1 MDYLVIEEKNGRFEI
16 FAEIKQLGKDLLVI
30 VYGGA
35 AHIGAIGMA
44 QPRASLRDPE
54 KASAT
59 SSTYTY
65 IGHKEDAVVKTMSE
79 EIAKRLNKKVVV
91 VAGIHWDELSM
102 EEIEIIMEA
111 CRTITEK
118 VITEVQ
124 KW

>member
-1 MDYLVIEEKNGRFEI
+1 MDSLVIEEKNGRFEI

-35 AHIGAIGMA
+35 THIGAIGMA

-54 KASAT
+54 KVSAT

-79 EIAKRLNKKVVV
+79 EIAKRLDKKVVV

-102 EEIEIIMEA
+102 KEIEIIVEV
-111 CRTITEK
+111 CRTIAER

-124 KW
+124 KR